1 MKVLHLLFCYNG
13 CNLHFPLGKETLQI
27 FSNMFKQVIDYF
39 DHFDT
44 TNTHGWHKD
53 NKKNWNTKNSKK
65 VQDRMGYC
73 LKVHSL

>member
-13 CNLHFPLGKETLQI
+13 CNLNFPLGEETLQN

-44 TNTHGWHKD
+44 TNTHG
-53 NKKNWNTKNSKK
+53 
-65 VQDRMGYC
+65 
-73 LKVHSL
+73 